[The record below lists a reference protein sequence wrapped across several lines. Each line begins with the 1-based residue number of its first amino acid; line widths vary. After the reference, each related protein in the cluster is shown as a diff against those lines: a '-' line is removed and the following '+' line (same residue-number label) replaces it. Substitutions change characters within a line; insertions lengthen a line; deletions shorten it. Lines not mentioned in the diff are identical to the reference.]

1 MLETACP
8 ARTCILVVQPWT
20 IGVKDRELFS
30 SLPKCLAKLRS
41 KGVTVG
47 YVSYS
52 DAVSASFVRASDFA
66 FFLMSS
72 NLAQGA
78 GISRP
83 EAKRLCEVPIFL
95 PLDYPAFV
103 PFLDEQLMKRKIDH
117 LLIVGGF
124 TEDCVLA
131 VAKFVCKFSKVQGLK
146 VRLIEKLMVSQRN
159 PTIAPDMP
167 KKLAAYSKCY
177 SCSVAVSSKGPNEL
191 YLKYF
196 R

>member
-1 MLETACP
+1 V
-8 ARTCILVVQPWT
+8 LVVQPWT
-20 IGVKDRELFS
+20 LSVKDPGLYS
-30 SLPKCLAKLRS
+30 SLPACLAKLKS
-41 KGVTVG
+41 KGVLVG
-47 YVSYS
+47 YVSYA
-52 DAVSASFVRASDFA
+52 DAVSEPFVRASDFA

-78 GISRP
+78 GISRQ
-83 EAKRLCEVPIFL
+83 EAKRMCDNPIFL

-103 PFLDEQLMKRKIDH
+103 PFLDEQLMKRGIDH

-146 VRLIEKLMVSQRN
+146 IRLIEKLLVSQRN
-159 PTIAPDMP
+159 ASNAPDMP

-177 SCSVAVSSKGPNEL
+177 SCSVAVSSKDPREI
-191 YLKYF
+191 YLRYF
-196 R
+196 K